1 MEYIE
6 YDKKDYEKVYFNTN
20 NYKNFFEKCSKNYS
34 DFLSH
39 YFVREGGVLSGF
51 LFRYVGGF

>member
-6 YDKKDYEKVYFNTN
+6 YDKKDYKKVYFNSN
-20 NYKNFFEKCSKNYS
+20 NYNDFLEECSKNYS

-39 YFVREGGVLSGF
+39 YCFREGGVLSGF
-51 LFRYVGGF
+51 LFRHVGGF